1 MKSDLSL
8 GEKQQKIE
16 KFYKKRALKQNS
28 IFFIVNLP
36 MRPELVFFL
45 SPLFYKEHNIGS
57 FFGVKFKVE
66 ILFL

>member
-8 GEKQQKIE
+8 GKTQQRIE

-36 MRPELVFFL
+36 MRPELVFFIA
-45 SPLFYKEHNIGS
+45 F
-57 FFGVKFKVE
+57 
-66 ILFL
+66 IL